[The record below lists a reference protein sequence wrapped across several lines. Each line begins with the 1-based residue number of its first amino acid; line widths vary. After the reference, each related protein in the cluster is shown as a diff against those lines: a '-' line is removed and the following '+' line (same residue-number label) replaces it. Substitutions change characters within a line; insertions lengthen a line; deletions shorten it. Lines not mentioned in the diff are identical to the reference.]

1 MGSGDGGGVLVS
13 PAPASM
19 VPLTTAVGRLL
30 EPELIALSSHGG
42 HHLFINRIPPRLP
55 KEDVEKII
63 LAQLRLHPFVLQ
75 VSKCSVIPQN
85 SLKNKGYGFI
95 TLDGSPSPSDLD
107 AIADSL
113 NNKLQV
119 GCRTL
124 GVRVCTD
131 CHSACYGED
140 DGCASSSSRCSTPPN
155 EPASFD
161 LPDAQPRG
169 AIELSSGNDLEA
181 AAAVKGDVLGLA
193 EQGSATASMMGALV
207 PQADILQNA
216 VTALVKQNV
225 AGPASVAGP
234 GLRRRKAARPDDPRL
249 YSENGR
255 YHLPQ
260 HQHSLQSQV
269 YQGYGGQEGS
279 RWRGG
284 KGLNNGNSIA
294 YTAGRQRLNIAESG
308 PSTTGFGELVP
319 RASRAPGVQ
328 AREGDVLEREEGI
341 PGSCDLTHLL
351 SQPVAP
357 LESTA
362 PFQQQQNDS
371 VMKQEKEQSAV
382 APQNAGDCGVN
393 GAMVSPRSISSYSS
407 ASGSVPGSTSNSAPG
422 SVTGSGSRSASGQMS
437 RSSVGGWCG
446 GEDHADGRAV
456 ASPGP
461 TPQELVGVSSAGTDA
476 EIAAAADC
484 VSDSYSFN
492 GQSSSSRHHQPLQR
506 QVQGTPQ
513 RPAIVNGVQGHSDV
527 ADDALA
533 SAPPHS
539 PSKHQHPASGAMSL
553 QQEQQQRIQQAAPPS
568 QAQVQ
573 RRHVHTQPQQ
583 VSAQSFGFV
592 ARRSRSPT
600 RESRSVPTVAMAEQI
615 SAGLQGHPGRGQ
627 VIAVQPPSAAQM
639 QSTALSSTQQTSG
652 IRSGVPAHSHLHSA
666 SAPTPSSRNLQQ
678 YHQQQVPA
686 QGRHRSTV
694 HRQQP
699 KLMQGGPYA
708 HMLVSS
714 TGSGGDGIGGV
725 SGTQRSGFGGGDFQA
740 YGSTYTRLQ
749 RPCPVQIMDQ
759 SEMQA
764 SGYGCRR
771 EGTSS
776 AWEGTENA
784 VVEGPGI
791 NMDRR
796 GSYPGGQSS
805 TKQYVAIRSQPPPAQ
820 YRQPQQPQHQLVP
833 PHQSPHHMP
842 LTQQS
847 RVVSYQSNGASGPGP
862 QLLQQQQQLLAQA
875 ARLPAQQQASG
886 LHFHPLPPPPSQQQQ
901 PTGLCFPQHPQQQF
915 HPQEDVTSVGQSPY
929 QHHQQL
935 QLGREGQ
942 QPVKHPQPLPPHA
955 SQVQQQLPQGSLL
968 HQLSQPQQSL
978 CVQGFEAHAIGV
990 PQPQLLPSTQML
1002 SSSCVPPAATTT
1014 GSGLMKLK
1022 LQLMGNSEVGS
1033 DGYRLIDSAPN
1044 EASVPAGL
1052 VCWQM
1057 GSLDTDLRES
1067 RSGMGKPQL
1076 TTTALMETLTAAA
1089 ATSMLKVPSADLPL
1103 GRSSSD
1109 EVQDPSAESTDSG
1122 DLDPL
1127 DLEPMI
1133 LQLLENEDDDGYSG
1147 IGSRQL
1153 SAESSQQQ
1161 YPHHHQHHLHYIQSN
1176 ALQQQQ
1182 PTLQHQVVGTS
1193 ARLSVVP
1200 ASATL
1205 QLSPLVAMPAA
1216 GADAYKYGHHQ
1227 GQQLHHHHQQQQVG
1241 FTTRMAVGAAGGS
1254 SGGVT
1259 VAWAHT
1265 ATKSYTDGG
1274 GSGHGVD
1281 TTASPG
1287 TATAGA
1293 LPTSSLNRVAALS
1306 YSGAGMMPSGPVA
1319 GGALHAATAPL
1330 HEQLAAAPSP
1340 AVSAEQSWAMG
1351 RGDMGPLHPG
1361 VGTVGPDAYGGVGA
1375 GVAHRL
1381 GAGAGGSRAP
1391 PPVANGSFGS
1401 GSRGFGQRGSRHHA
1415 GRIHMAHASYGGG
1428 RGSGPRGGAMGTVGM
1443 GAVSGAGRKK
1453 GGGAGGF
1460 EAQSLVSG
1468 SLPNASLL
1476 AVMQRLNT

>member
-1 MGSGDGGGVLVS
+1 MGSGDAGGVLVS

-19 VPLTTAVGRLL
+19 APLTTAVGRLL

-95 TLDGSPSPSDLD
+95 TLDGSPSPTDLD

-169 AIELSSGNDLEA
+169 AIELSSGNDIEA
-181 AAAVKGDVLGLA
+181 AAAVKGDVLCLA
-193 EQGSATASMMGALV
+193 EQGSAHASMMGAQV

-216 VTALVKQNV
+216 VTVLVKQNF
-225 AGPASVAGP
+225 AGPASVGGQ
-234 GLRRRKAARPDDPRL
+234 GLRRRKAARQDEPRL

-260 HQHSLQSQV
+260 HHHLVQSQA
-269 YQGYGGQEGS
+269 YQSYGGQEDS

-284 KGLNNGNSIA
+284 KGLYNGNNSA
-294 YTAGRQRLNIAESG
+294 YAAGRQRLKIAESG
-308 PSTTGFGELVP
+308 PSTTAFGEVAP
-319 RASRAPGVQ
+319 RISRAPGVQ
-328 AREGDVLEREEGI
+328 AREGDVLERETGI
-341 PGSCDLTHLL
+341 PDSCDLPQLL

-357 LESTA
+357 LQSTM
-362 PFQQQQNDS
+362 PLQQQHS
-371 VMKQEKEQSAV
+371 VSIMKQEQEQLVLSAA

-407 ASGSVPGSTSNSAPG
+407 ASGSVLGSTSNSAPG

-446 GEDHADGRAV
+446 GDADERAV
-456 ASPGP
+456 ASSGP
-461 TPQELVGVSSAGTDA
+461 NPQELVGVSSAGTDA
-476 EIAAAADC
+476 DIAAAADR

-492 GQSSSSRHHQPLQR
+492 QQSLSSRQHQPLQR

-513 RPAIVNGVQGHSDV
+513 RPAIVNEVQGHSDV

-539 PSKHQHPASGAMSL
+539 PSKHDHPASGAMSL
-553 QQEQQQRIQQAAPPS
+553 QQEQQQGIQQAPPS

-600 RESRSVPTVAMAEQI
+600 HEARSVPTVAMAEQM
-615 SAGLQGHPGRGQ
+615 SAGSQGHLGRGQ
-627 VIAVQPPSAAQM
+627 VIAVQPSPAAQM

-652 IRSGVPAHSHLHSA
+652 FRTGIPAHSHVHSA

-678 YHQQQVPA
+678 VPP
-686 QGRHRSTV
+686 QGRHRSTF

-708 HMLVSS
+708 YMMASS
-714 TGSGGDGIGGV
+714 AGSGGDGIGGG

-740 YGSTYTRLQ
+740 YGSAYTRLQ
-749 RPCPVQIMDQ
+749 RPCPVQIVDEA
-759 SEMQA
+759 EMQV
-764 SGYGCRR
+764 SGYGCQR
-771 EGTSS
+771 EGPSS
-776 AWEGTENA
+776 AWEGTESA

-805 TKQYVAIRSQPPPAQ
+805 TRQYFATRSQPPPAQ

-833 PHQSPHHMP
+833 PQQSPHPMSF
-842 LTQQS
+842 TQQS
-847 RVVSYQSNGASGPGP
+847 RVVSYQSNCASGPGSQP
-862 QLLQQQQQLLAQA
+862 LQQLLLAQA

-886 LHFHPLPPPPSQQQQ
+886 LHFHPLPPPLSQQQQ
-901 PTGLCFPQHPQQQF
+901 PTGICFSQHPQQQF
-915 HPQEDVTSVGQSPY
+915 QPQEEVTSFGQSPY
-929 QHHQQL
+929 QRHQQP

-942 QPVKHPQPLPPHA
+942 QPVKHPQPLPLHP
-955 SQVQQQLPQGSLL
+955 SQAQQRPPQGSLL
-968 HQLSQPQQSL
+968 QQLSQPQQSL
-978 CVQGFEAHAIGV
+978 CVRGFEAHAMGV

-1002 SSSCVPPAATTT
+1002 SSSCVPPPMTST
-1014 GSGLMKLK
+1014 GAGLMKLQ

-1033 DGYRLIDSAPN
+1033 DGYRLTDSAPN
-1044 EASVPAGL
+1044 ETSIPAGF
-1052 VCWQM
+1052 VHWQM
-1057 GSLDTDLRES
+1057 GNLDTEYDLRECSS
-1067 RSGMGKPQL
+1067 RMGKPQL
-1076 TTTALMETLTAAA
+1076 TITATKETLTAAA
-1089 ATSMLKVPSADLPL
+1089 ATSMLKVQSADLPL

-1109 EVQDPSAESTDSG
+1109 GVQDPGAESTDSG

-1133 LQLLENEDDDGYSG
+1133 LQLLENEDDDGCSG
-1147 IGSRQL
+1147 VGSRQL

-1161 YPHHHQHHLHYIQSN
+1161 YPHHHLHYLQSN
-1176 ALQQQQ
+1176 AVQQQPKLQQQA
-1182 PTLQHQVVGTS
+1182 VGTS
-1193 ARLSVVP
+1193 ARLGVVP

-1216 GADAYKYGHHQ
+1216 GADSYKYGHHQ
-1227 GQQLHHHHQQQQVG
+1227 GHQPRHHHQQQQLG
-1241 FTTRMAVGAAGGS
+1241 FTTRMAVGACGGT

-1265 ATKSYTDGG
+1265 TTKSYTDGG
-1274 GSGHGVD
+1274 GNGSGVD
-1281 TTASPG
+1281 ATASAG

-1293 LPTSSLNRVAALS
+1293 LATSSLNRVVALS
-1306 YSGAGMMPSGPVA
+1306 YGGAGMMPSGPVA
-1319 GGALHAATAPL
+1319 GGALHATTVPL
-1330 HEQLAAAPSP
+1330 HEQLTAAPSP
-1340 AVSAEQSWAMG
+1340 TVTAEPSWGMG
-1351 RGDMGPLHPG
+1351 RGDMGPSHPG
-1361 VGTVGPDAYGGVGA
+1361 VGMVGSFPGPDAYGGVAA

-1381 GAGAGGSRAP
+1381 GPGAGGSRAP
-1391 PPVANGSFGS
+1391 PLVANGSFGP
-1401 GSRGFGQRGSRHHA
+1401 GGRGFGQRGSRHHA
-1415 GRIHMAHASYGGG
+1415 GRIPMAHASYGGG
-1428 RGSGPRGGAMGTVGM
+1428 RGSGPRGGAMGTAGM
-1443 GAVSGAGRKK
+1443 GAVTGGGRNK

-1460 EAQSLVSG
+1460 EAQGLVSG